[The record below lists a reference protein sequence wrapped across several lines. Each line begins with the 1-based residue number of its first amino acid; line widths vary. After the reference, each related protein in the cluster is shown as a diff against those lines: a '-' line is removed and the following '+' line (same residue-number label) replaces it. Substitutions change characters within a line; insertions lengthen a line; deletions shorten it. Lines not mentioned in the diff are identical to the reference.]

1 MFFIGFKS
9 ASAVLSEFLLPP
21 RVPRKKIR
29 NRTTDA
35 AAAATTA
42 YATETEDE
50 ACAAVATIAYA
61 KEIEDEA
68 NDVSDVS
75 KCVQIEAIA
84 EMTAETSVGDDPSL
98 PIFIQGTPDAVY
110 PRNS

>member
-1 MFFIGFKS
+1 MPSFHVLRYHNFSNNRSGCLGLS
-9 ASAVLSEFLLPP
+9 EENNDAVFRVYKAVADLYPEFLLPP
-21 RVPRKKIR
+21 RVPHKKIR

-50 ACAAVATIAYA
+50 ACAAAAAIAYA

-75 KCVQIEAIA
+75 K
-84 EMTAETSVGDDPSL
+84 
-98 PIFIQGTPDAVY
+98 
-110 PRNS
+110 